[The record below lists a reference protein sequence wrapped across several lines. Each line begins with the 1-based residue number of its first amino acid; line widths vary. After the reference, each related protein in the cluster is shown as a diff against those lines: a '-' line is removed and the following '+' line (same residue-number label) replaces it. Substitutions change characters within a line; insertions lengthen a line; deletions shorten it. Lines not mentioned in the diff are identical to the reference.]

1 LAIPKATRNY
11 NSKKPAT
18 LPATLP
24 EQKVFKK
31 FNENEIE
38 LEFF

>member
-1 LAIPKATRNY
+1 MPKATGYY

-24 EQKVFKK
+24 EHKLFKK